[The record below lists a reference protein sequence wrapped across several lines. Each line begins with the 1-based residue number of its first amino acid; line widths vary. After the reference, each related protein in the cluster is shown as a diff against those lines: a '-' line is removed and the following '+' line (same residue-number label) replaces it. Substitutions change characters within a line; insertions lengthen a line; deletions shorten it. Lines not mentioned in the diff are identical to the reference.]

1 MQEAIET
8 IAWARRLKIRHL
20 ESLLILKDAGTLT
33 EAAQRMHMTQSAM
46 SHWLLELENLAGT
59 PLAVRGRKLQF
70 TPAGEALHRLA
81 VRVLGEVSR
90 AHTELDAIAA
100 GLSARLHIGSIWAGV
115 AHLVPQA
122 MVAFQRSHPSVA
134 LQMTEAAFNELLA
147 GLEQRD
153 LDLVVGSIDARA
165 FGPHLQ
171 HELLFED
178 DICVVAGPHHPLAQQ
193 AREHSLAQLM
203 HCPWI
208 MPPKGTLMRTQLDAA
223 MLEHQGSWVRPK
235 VETATITTLQTVLQ
249 ATDYIGACS
258 GAMARHLEVL
268 GLLRLLPLARP
279 IPFGPV
285 GVVWRR
291 ESEHGQVA
299 GFVDALRRIAAL
311 NRP

>member
-1 MQEAIET
+1 MQEAVET

-46 SHWLLELENLAGT
+46 SHWLVELENLAGT
-59 PLAVRGRKLQF
+59 PLAVRGRRLQF

-81 VRVLGEVSR
+81 VRVLGEVAR

-147 GLEQRD
+147 GLEQRE

-178 DICVVAGPHHPLAQQ
+178 DICVVAGPQHPLAGQ
-193 AREHSLAQLM
+193 ESYSLAELV
-203 HCPWI
+203 HVPWV

-223 MLEHQGSWVRPK
+223 MLEHQGSWVQPK
-235 VETATITTLQTVLQ
+235 VETAAITTLQTMLQ
-249 ATDYIGACS
+249 SSDYIGACS
-258 GAMARHLEVL
+258 GAMARHLQAL
-268 GLLRLLPLARP
+268 GLLRVLPLARP

-291 ESEHGQVA
+291 ESEHGLVTA
-299 GFVDALRRIAAL
+299 FVDALRRTAVVS
-311 NRP
+311 PP

>member
-1 MQEAIET
+1 MQEAAET

-46 SHWLLELENLAGT
+46 SHWLVELENLAGT

-70 TPAGEALHRLA
+70 TPAGEALYRLA
-81 VRVLGEVSR
+81 IRVLGEVSR

-122 MVAFQRSHPSVA
+122 MVAFQRSNPSVA
-134 LQMTEAAFNELLA
+134 LQMTEAPFNELLA
-147 GLEQRD
+147 GLEHRD

-165 FGPHLQ
+165 FGPHLK
-171 HELLFED
+171 HEVLFED

-193 AREHSLAQLM
+193 QRHSLAGLM
-203 HCPWI
+203 HCPWV

-223 MLEHQGSWVRPK
+223 MLEHQGSWVRPR
-235 VETATITTLQTVLQ
+235 VETAAITTLQTVVQ
-249 ATDYIGACS
+249 STDYIGACS
-258 GAMARHLEVL
+258 GAMARHLQAL
-268 GLLRLLPLARP
+268 GLLRVLPLSRA

-285 GVVWRR
+285 GVVWRH
-291 ESEHGQVA
+291 ESDHGQVA
-299 GFVDALRRIAAL
+299 GFVDALRHTAPL
-311 NRP
+311 NQQ